1 MNTVK
6 NICCCNGIMNS
17 KRFTS
22 NGETFQW
29 ERNGSERVKSNAS
42 PLTPWGC
49 LDFSFG
55 DGSLY
60 LVPEETTSAWNSTC
74 LVMPRPRR
82 HYAGEIWKRKRV
94 KCFPSTLRR
103 RSLKCNDRSC
113 AWGKLWLGNH
123 MIVLMSSFSK
133 SFVFKI
139 FSVHTKTK
147 TRRFQISPVW
157 RAFSKCSRP
166 LSWQISVDCRLNR
179 RIKDAFSNFSN
190 TVCGA

>member
-1 MNTVK
+1 MRAKWVWKGKKQCTAPHALRLF
-6 NICCCNGIMNS
+6 GFLFW
-17 KRFTS
+17 R
-22 NGETFQW
+22 
-29 ERNGSERVKSNAS
+29 RV
-42 PLTPWGC
+42 LV
-49 LDFSFG
+49 FS
-55 DGSLY
+55 
-60 LVPEETTSAWNSTC
+60 
-74 LVMPRPRR
+74 PRR
-82 HYAGEIWKRKRV
+82 NNLGLKFHLSRNAKAPSTLRRRNLKTTFSLWKRV

-166 LSWQISVDCRLNR
+166 FSWQISVDCRLNR
-179 RIKDAFSNFSN
+179 RIKDAFSNFSS